1 MREAVRAA
9 EQALAPTKLPM
20 KVFPEVEARARF
32 FLFWQFAKAPAK
44 LWQKRLLFCNG
55 HTMSQD
61 FSLDGSPRFHR
72 PVLAIVGGT
81 RLGKSM
87 LAADI
92 LDRIAR
98 RLGLPGLCMVF
109 GGGHGQK
116 RIGYKPSV

>member
-1 MREAVRAA
+1 MRGAA
-9 EQALAPTKLPM
+9 EDGSAPRVTRPVVLLPLLAIP
-20 KVFPEVEARARF
+20 F
-32 FLFWQFAKAPAK
+32 
-44 LWQKRLLFCNG
+44 
-55 HTMSQD
+55 QD
-61 FSLDGSPRFHR
+61 FIGCHDGSLRFHR